1 MRAVESEALPMTT
14 THDIPNR
21 RPRGAFA
28 VASAIE

>member
-21 RPRGAFA
+21 RRGAAFA
-28 VASAIE
+28 VAAAIE